1 MLDNTYFIF
10 LFTVF
15 IYSFTDRKNKTSNF
29 HDNYCCIIS
38 VIIAVLW
45 FPLLSLYF
53 YIFLLF
59 KCTASKFIK
68 RTTILAWL
76 WNISCSEKSA
86 VTPWEASWNSFK
98 SVAKSRKTLLRNTW
112 EQLVLF
118 KLRLAISNLL
128 FYSAINMSWMNM

>member
-15 IYSFTDRKNKTSNF
+15 IYSFTDRKNKISNF

-76 WNISCSEKSA
+76 WNKLFWKICGIKVLQNLGKRFCGTHGNNWFCSNYALQFPICCFIQLSTGAEWTCSEK
-86 VTPWEASWNSFK
+86 K
-98 SVAKSRKTLLRNTW
+98 
-112 EQLVLF
+112 
-118 KLRLAISNLL
+118 
-128 FYSAINMSWMNM
+128 